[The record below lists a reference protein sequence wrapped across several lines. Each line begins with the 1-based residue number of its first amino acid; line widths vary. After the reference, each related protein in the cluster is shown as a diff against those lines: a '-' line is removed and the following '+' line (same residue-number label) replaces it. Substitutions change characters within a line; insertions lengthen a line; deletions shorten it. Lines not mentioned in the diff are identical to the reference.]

1 MKLLYVTGNK
11 AKIDS
16 AKMYLE
22 PLGIEVLNKK
32 MLIPEIQANTC
43 EEVAAFSAKYA
54 SNEMKCSVLKNDSGL
69 FIDSLNGFPGVYT
82 HYVDDTLGEDG
93 VLKLLKGIEDRTARF
108 IEVYAYCEYG
118 KEPILFKSVTEGT
131 ISKEKSGTYGWS
143 WDFIFIPKGKDK
155 SLGNY
160 EDEERYKLWDNKGL
174 LDLANYLKE
183 KTND

>member
-54 SNEMKCSVLKNDSGL
+54 SNEMECSVLKNDSGL

-93 VLKLLKGIEDRTARF
+93 VLKLLEGIEDRTARF
-108 IEVYAYCEYG
+108 IEVHGFCG
-118 KEPILFKSVTEGT
+118 
-131 ISKEKSGTYGWS
+131 
-143 WDFIFIPKGKDK
+143 IPGKDIDHEGQDTSAGASEPSAHGHDRGY
-155 SLGNY
+155 SLQHHQSG
-160 EDEERYKLWDNKGL
+160 
-174 LDLANYLKE
+174 
-183 KTND
+183 